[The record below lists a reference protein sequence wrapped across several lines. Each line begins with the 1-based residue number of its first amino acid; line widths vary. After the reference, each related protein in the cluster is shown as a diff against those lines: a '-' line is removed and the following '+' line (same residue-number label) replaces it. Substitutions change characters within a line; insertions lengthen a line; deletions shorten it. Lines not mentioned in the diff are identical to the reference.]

1 MPSEDETVRA
11 HVVVHGRVQGVWFRG
26 TACEQARSA
35 GVTGWVKNR
44 WDGAVEAVFE
54 GPRKQVSRVVAW
66 CHRGPR
72 LAQVESVGLGW
83 QRAAG
88 EFAAFSVAR

>member
-26 TACEQARSA
+26 TACQEARTA

-44 WDGAVEAVFE
+44 WDGTVEAVFE
-54 GPRKQVSRVVAW
+54 GPREQVSRVVAW

-72 LAQVESVGLGW
+72 LAHVESVDLEW
-83 QRAAG
+83 QEPTG
-88 EFAAFSVAR
+88 EFAAFSVAY